1 MQGRNGDADV
11 ENGRVDTV
19 GEGEGG
25 MNWEM
30 RFDIRTLPCVK
41 QIASGNFLY
50 STELSSVLCDDQ
62 DVWDGW
68 VSGRPKRV
76 GIYVYI

>member
-1 MQGRNGDADV
+1 
-11 ENGRVDTV
+11 
-19 GEGEGG
+19 
-25 MNWEM
+25 MN
-30 RFDIRTLPCVK
+30 RKIGIYIYILPCVK

-50 STELSSVLCDDQ
+50 STELSSVLGDDL